1 MCNLHDNKNYIIHL
15 KALKQPVNCG
25 LKLEEVNRVIEFNQ
39 ETWLKLYIDMNIKL
53 RIKAKNDFE
62 KDFFKLIN
70 NSVFEKKI

>member
-15 KALKQPVNCG
+15 KALKQPVNYG